1 MLFPRLSM
9 ADRSSRSLTTLAVWC
24 AALCATLAAPAAQA
38 GGQTDVGVSVNVSQP
53 GFYGQ
58 INIGNAPPPVL
69 YAQPVIIAQPRQPVR
84 VAPIYLRVPPG
95 HEKHWSKH
103 CAEYNACGRPVYF
116 VRYDERDERR
126 WHEEHD
132 RRDRYDGDRYDRRG
146 DDRDDDHDRGRG
158 HGRGHG
164 HGHGRD

>member
-1 MLFPRLSM
+1 MLFPRLSH
-9 ADRSSRSLTTLAVWC
+9 AGRASRSLVTLAAWC
-24 AALCATLAAPAAQA
+24 AALCASLAAPAAHA

-58 INIGNAPPPVL
+58 INIGNVPPPVV

-103 CAEYNACGRPVYF
+103 CREYNACGRPVYF

-132 RRDRYDGDRYDRRG
+132 RRDDHRDRHDDDRHG
-146 DDRDDDHDRGRG
+146 PRDDDRGPGHD
-158 HGRGHG
+158 HGHG

>member
-1 MLFPRLSM
+1 MLFPRFAPLSR
-9 ADRSSRSLTTLAVWC
+9 ATRLSLVLAVFG
-24 AALCATLAAPAAQA
+24 AALASPAAHA
-38 GGQTDVGVSVNVSQP
+38 GGQTDVGVSVSVSQP

-58 INIGNAPPPVL
+58 VNIGNAPPPVI
-69 YAQPVIIAQPRQPVR
+69 YTQPVVIAQPRQPAR

-103 CAEYNACGRPVYF
+103 CREYNACGRPVYF

-132 RRDRYDGDRYDRRG
+132 HERRG
-146 DDRDDDHDRGRG
+146 DDRFDDHGRGPDHDRGRG
-158 HGRGHG
+158 HD
-164 HGHGRD
+164 HGHGRGRD